1 MRISIESDIEWVL
14 LGFFYTLRQDPICNS
29 ALMNLIPSFIS
40 CRKAAK
46 SNIYNKQLDVCLDPK
61 NVVNTLFS
69 YVEDGTTR

>member
-1 MRISIESDIEWVL
+1 
-14 LGFFYTLRQDPICNS
+14 
-29 ALMNLIPSFIS
+29 MNLIPSFIS

-69 YVEDGTTR
+69 YVEDGTTREIQMVNHEDKERSKKKKKRQKKHFLE